1 LSVTFREKGV
11 HGAYVHR
18 HHQHYAVITAIGA
31 WAVST
36 YCRSTW
42 AGTTAR
48 RTSSSPGTPAASGC
62 TSTRSAYAFS
72 QPYVE
77 ISHVGS
83 STPSTTNEL
92 AVLAGTSCGIARE
105 GEWASWY
112 DTTHQLETCVTARDL
127 PTKEEMADEVAW
139 ETTTTGMR
147 DEDGLAG
154 GGAPILDQ
162 ELPLP

>member
-1 LSVTFREKGV
+1 MHLYTM
-11 HGAYVHR
+11 
-18 HHQHYAVITAIGA
+18 
-31 WAVST
+31 
-36 YCRSTW
+36 
-42 AGTTAR
+42 
-48 RTSSSPGTPAASGC
+48 
-62 TSTRSAYAFS
+62 AYAFS